1 MIEEEIDT
9 SSQKKSQ
16 QILKDKKKLT
26 NNNINN
32 NNNNNYNKNSMF
44 IIQKE
49 KLNFENL
56 SPIKPKQKSQ
66 SLNSESIDEVFE
78 LENKENLKIN
88 EEKKTNFNL
97 IPIGIQCRIPTHKN
111 KYISLDKKKLSII
124 CKQCLIEGLAEN
136 NIEISSESEI
146 KNLEKNNNLEFC
158 DCNNNEIA
166 YYYCNS
172 CNKFICYQCC
182 INKIHINHEI
192 NSINFESNSFKDDIE
207 IELKMLNNL
216 IEALDEIINNNVAN
230 KNENVNNDKIHIFK
244 ELIKNSNKKIND
256 VIKNIINNFEKKLI
270 SNFNKIDEE
279 NDNIINSINLIK
291 KKLILNLKELKDID
305 NILSSKFIE
314 NVIKVHRTNKK
325 INIIKNINS
334 LIDQS
339 QKLLNRMKK
348 NTNDF
353 NNFNSTFN
361 KHKSGL
367 LKNLKTFED
376 NLIHSINT
384 GINSKCFHLN
394 RFKSFQHTSMNY
406 FKTTSIIFN
415 SKNDFNLLGINLCAL
430 YIHRKKIND
439 PNFLYDNFENRDNI
453 NINIK
458 IKKFDNNNNN
468 NDNFI
473 LNENKKLFGAVQI
486 NDPVYTIYFNDI
498 IKVKNN
504 NDYLI
509 TINNIE
515 NLNYY
520 NDIWIGATPLNTY
533 QNFTQIIQDN
543 NTNLVIKFTKPEGIQ
558 SDFDEFKNGII
569 EGILFTL

>member
-1 MIEEEIDT
+1 
-9 SSQKKSQ
+9 
-16 QILKDKKKLT
+16 
-26 NNNINN
+26 
-32 NNNNNYNKNSMF
+32 MF
-44 IIQKE
+44 
-49 KLNFENL
+49 
-56 SPIKPKQKSQ
+56 
-66 SLNSESIDEVFE
+66 
-78 LENKENLKIN
+78 
-88 EEKKTNFNL
+88 
-97 IPIGIQCRIPTHKN
+97 
-111 KYISLDKKKLSII
+111 
-124 CKQCLIEGLAEN
+124 
-136 NIEISSESEI
+136 
-146 KNLEKNNNLEFC
+146 
-158 DCNNNEIA
+158 
-166 YYYCNS
+166 
-172 CNKFICYQCC
+172 
-182 INKIHINHEI
+182 
-192 NSINFESNSFKDDIE
+192 SF
-207 IELKMLNNL
+207 
-216 IEALDEIINNNVAN
+216 
-230 KNENVNNDKIHIFK
+230 
-244 ELIKNSNKKIND
+244 
-256 VIKNIINNFEKKLI
+256 
-270 SNFNKIDEE
+270 
-279 NDNIINSINLIK
+279 
-291 KKLILNLKELKDID
+291 
-305 NILSSKFIE
+305 
-314 NVIKVHRTNKK
+314 
-325 INIIKNINS
+325 
-334 LIDQS
+334 
-339 QKLLNRMKK
+339 
-348 NTNDF
+348 
-353 NNFNSTFN
+353 
-361 KHKSGL
+361 
-367 LKNLKTFED
+367 
-376 NLIHSINT
+376 
-384 GINSKCFHLN
+384 N

>member
-166 YYYCNS
+166 YYYCNF

>member
-1 MIEEEIDT
+1 
-9 SSQKKSQ
+9 
-16 QILKDKKKLT
+16 
-26 NNNINN
+26 
-32 NNNNNYNKNSMF
+32 MF

>member
-9 SSQKKSQ
+9 SSNKKSQ
-16 QILKDKKKLT
+16 QILNRKLN

-32 NNNNNYNKNSMF
+32 NNNSQNSMF
-44 IIQKE
+44 FIQKDR
-49 KLNFENL
+49 LNFENL

-78 LENKENLKIN
+78 LENKENLKI
-88 EEKKTNFNL
+88 EKKINL
-97 IPIGIQCRIPTHKN
+97 IPVGIQCKIPTHKN

-166 YYYCNS
+166 YYYCNF

-207 IELKMLNNL
+207 IELKMLKNL
-216 IEALDEIINNNVAN
+216 IEALDEIINNNIN
-230 KNENVNNDKIHIFK
+230 KKNENINNEKILFFK
-244 ELIKNSNKKIND
+244 DLIKNSNKKINENL
-256 VIKNIINNFEKKLI
+256 KNKINFFDSKLI
-270 SNFNKIDEE
+270 LNFNKIDEE
-279 NDNIINSINLIK
+279 NNNIINSINLIK
-291 KKLILNLKELKDID
+291 KKLIFNLKELKDID

-314 NVIKVHRTNKK
+314 NVVKIHRTNKK

-334 LIDQS
+334 LINQS
-339 QKLLNRMKK
+339 EKLLNRMKK
-348 NTNDF
+348 NSIDF
-353 NNFNSTFN
+353 NNFNSIF
-361 KHKSGL
+361 
-367 LKNLKTFED
+367 LKNKNELNKNLISFED

-394 RFKSFQHTSMNY
+394 RFKSFQHSSMNY

-415 SKNDFNLLGINLCAL
+415 SKNDFNLIGINLCAL
-430 YIHRKKIND
+430 YIHRKKLND
-439 PNFLYDNFENRDNI
+439 PNFLYDNFQNRDNI
-453 NINIK
+453 NINIT
-458 IKKFDNNNNN
+458 IKKFNDDDNN
-468 NDNFI
+468 NFI

-486 NDPVYTIYFNDI
+486 NDPVFTIYFNNI
-498 IKVKNN
+498 IKIKKN

-509 TINNIE
+509 TINNIDDS
-515 NLNYY
+515 NYY
-520 NDIWIGATPLNTY
+520 NEIWIGAAPLNTY
-533 QNFTQIIQDN
+533 ENFIQVIKDN
-543 NTNLVIKFTKPEGIQ
+543 NTNLIIKFSKPEGIQ